1 MLGRAKIAMIVAEI
15 VGTAILA
22 TVVYTM
28 IARTSFP
35 LFAALAAGGTL
46 GLLSVTMGI
55 GNEGVDLNPAV
66 TLAMWTTKKS
76 DTTKAVVKIAAQ
88 LLGGLGA
95 WALLNYFLGHHLQSM
110 AGKFEWKAFTAE
122 AIGAG
127 VFTFGVAAAALSG
140 LVKEKAAV
148 VAGVSLFL
156 GIMVA
161 SIGSNAVI
169 NPAVAIGIQ
178 SWNWAYATGPLVGG
192 IVGVA
197 LYSLLFAPLSALT
210 GKKSK

>member
-1 MLGRAKIAMIVAEI
+1 MLGRAKIAMIVAELL
-15 VGTAILA
+15 GTAILA
-22 TVVYTM
+22 CVVYTM
-28 IARTSFP
+28 VARTSFP

-46 GLLSVTMGI
+46 GILSVTMGV
-55 GNEGVDLNPAV
+55 GNEGVHLNPAV
-66 TLAMWTTKKS
+66 TLSMWTTKKS
-76 DTTKAVVKIAAQ
+76 NTTHAIVRIAAQ

-110 AGKFEWKAFTAE
+110 AGKFEWKVFTAE

-140 LVKEKAAV
+140 LAKEKAAV

-192 IVGVA
+192 IIGVA
-197 LYSLLFAPLSALT
+197 LYGLLFAPT
-210 GKKSK
+210 PGKTKK